1 MSQEMLK
8 VGGISPGFT
17 VNPPGFVVGELS
29 NVARGTARW
38 LIGPEMLALQGFPVD
53 ELNLEGIKDQQLRLL
68 AGGAT
73 GCHKFLLGR
82 LKYNT

>member
-1 MSQEMLK
+1 MKS
-8 VGGISPGFT
+8 
-17 VNPPGFVVGELS
+17 PGFVVGELS
-29 NVARGTARW
+29 NVARYARW

-82 LKYNT
+82 LKYYT

>member
-1 MSQEMLK
+1 MWR
-8 VGGISPGFT
+8 GG
-17 VNPPGFVVGELS
+17 
-29 NVARGTARW
+29 RW

-73 GCHKFLLGR
+73 GCHKLLLGR
-82 LKYNT
+82 LKYVIRSRCYKIPLGRLVDVTNLYIC

>member
-1 MSQEMLK
+1 VKS
-8 VGGISPGFT
+8 
-17 VNPPGFVVGELS
+17 PGFVVGELS
-29 NVARGTARW
+29 NVARYARW

-82 LKYNT
+82 LKYYT